1 MRCSALLC
9 RDSFGIYSDEGQT
22 GFFQIEAVAGL
33 RPSANIMQTI
43 AQPERQK
50 TSYRYVKYT
59 FYKVDSDWRKL
70 SSSEKESSKN
80 DLLDLLKASQDTV
93 SPRFYS
99 LVGTRG
105 DADFMLW
112 TITGSLD
119 ILQKSHSDILKSEIG
134 KYLSTPYSYLAML
147 RPSQYFGGPS
157 EKEPVGSK
165 YLFVYPFTKKR
176 EWYSIPF
183 EERRRI
189 MKDHVQAGQ
198 KYPSVTIHTSYSF
211 GIDDYEFIL
220 SFETDRPED
229 FLNLVMDLRTTEA
242 SKYTAVETPI
252 FTCLQVEPDKMLELL

>member
-1 MRCSALLC
+1 MTLQTVSPAALQ
-9 RDSFGIYSDEGQT
+9 RIG
-22 GFFQIEAVAGL
+22 
-33 RPSANIMQTI
+33 
-43 AQPERQK
+43 
-50 TSYRYVKYT
+50 YRYVKYT
-59 FYKVDSDWRKL
+59 FFRVDADWRKL
-70 SSSEKESSKN
+70 SAEEKEVSKR
-80 DLLDLLKASQDTV
+80 DLLDSLKKTV
-93 SPRFYS
+93 KDAEPRSYS

-112 TITGSLD
+112 TITSSLD
-119 ILQKSHSDILKSEIG
+119 PLQKLQSNILKTEMG

-157 EKEPVGSK
+157 EKDPVGSK
-165 YLFVYPFTKKR
+165 YLFVYPLTKKR

-198 KYPSVTIHTSYSF
+198 KYPSVTIHTAYSF

-220 SFETDRPED
+220 SFETDHPED

-252 FTCLQVEPDKMLELL
+252 FTCLKVEPEKMLELL